1 MSKKIVI
8 AEYIS
13 TGINYVYDAIS
24 RGYEPVVID
33 CPYVGKEEDVAALR
47 ADRASIRAK
56 LPPGVTVIEETNDYE
71 ALLRQVRE
79 LAPVLVIAGSEF
91 GVPFATRLAADLG
104 LPGNPVSR
112 LPEMTEKDA
121 MHAALEAHGIR
132 CIRGRLIQSV
142 EEARAYYE
150 ELGVQHVVIKRMR
163 GAGTQG
169 VYLCSGLEEALGAV
183 EKELSFS
190 IENGDRDGILLMQEQ
205 IRGVEY
211 IVNTLSC
218 GGKHRLA
225 SMWRYDKVRLANM
238 ANAYNYCRTI
248 NRLEIGHTRLVQYA
262 FDVLD
267 AIGIQYGP
275 VHGEFMID
283 EKGPVLIE
291 VNCRPMGAGLGRKFT
306 DLVFGHHETDVAL
319 DCYLDPAKFEADM
332 NKPYRP
338 LRKGAIKFFILPQ
351 DVVADTTPVLPI
363 SRRVRS
369 FYSGHFESFG
379 RQLVLPQTQS
389 IDTAGGK
396 VYLVHE
402 DERTVIEDCDLL
414 HRIEMEYPD
423 ILFQDP
429 AKRPPVEGP
438 CRDIQEILSALRCG
452 GSTLVFS
459 DRDRE
464 VQGAT
469 VIGESGLRTAYD
481 SYDQGVL
488 DLSRPET
495 FADLEILITQIY
507 EFSDK
512 IREGG
517 RLIIPESTYRNL
529 PYGAEGME
537 ILLQI
542 TGLRIEP
549 PHCGLG
555 DVMIASVDRRTL

>member
-33 CPYVGKEEDVAALR
+33 CAYVGRPHEIEELR
-47 ADRASIRAK
+47 AERAAVRAG
-56 LPPGVTVIEETNDYE
+56 LPAGVQIIEETDDYE
-71 ALLRQVRE
+71 ALLAQVRA
-79 LAPVLVIAGSEF
+79 LDPVLVVAGSEF
-91 GVPFATRLAADLG
+91 GVPYATRLAADLG
-104 LPGNPVSR
+104 LPGNPVDR
-112 LPEMTEKDA
+112 LKEMTEKDA

-132 CIRGRLIQSV
+132 CIRGRLVTSV
-142 EEARAYYE
+142 EDARAYYE
-150 ELGVQHVVIKRMR
+150 ELGVQHVVVKRVR

-169 VYLCSGLEEALGAV
+169 VYLCSGLDEALHAV

-190 IENGDRDGILLMQEQ
+190 VKNGDSDVALLMQEQ
-205 IRGVEY
+205 IRGIEY

-218 GGKHRLA
+218 GGRHRVA
-225 SMWRYDKVRLANM
+225 SMWRYDKVRLSNFT
-238 ANAYNYCRTI
+238 NAYNYCRTI
-248 NRLEIGHTRLVQYA
+248 NRLEIGHSRLIQYA

-291 VNCRPMGAGLGRKFT
+291 VNCRPMGAGLRRKYT
-306 DLVFGHHETDVAL
+306 DLIFGHHETDVAL
-319 DCYLDPAKFEADM
+319 DSYLDPAKFEADRK
-332 NKPYRP
+332 KPYRP

-351 DVVADTTPVLPI
+351 DVVAETTPILPL

-369 FYSGHFESFG
+369 FYSGRFG
-379 RQLVLPQTQS
+379 ALGRELVLPQTRD
-389 IDTAGGK
+389 IDSAGGRI
-396 VYLVHE
+396 YLLHE
-402 DERTVIEDCDLL
+402 DEQTVIEDCDLL

-423 ILFQDP
+423 ILFQNSD
-429 AKRPPVEGP
+429 KRPQQAGD
-438 CRDIQEILSALRCG
+438 CRDIGEILTALECG
-452 GSTLVFS
+452 GGTLVFS
-459 DRDRE
+459 DSGRP
-464 VQGAT
+464 VAGAT
-469 VIGESGLRTAYD
+469 VIGEQGLRAAYD
-481 SYDQGVL
+481 SYEQGVL

-495 FADLEILITQIY
+495 FADLEIVITQIY
-507 EFSDK
+507 EFADK

-517 RLIIPESTYRNL
+517 LLIIPESTYRNL

-542 TGLRIEP
+542 IGITIEP
-549 PHCGLG
+549 PRCGIG
-555 DVMIASVDRRTL
+555 DVLIATVGRRAR